1 MFSFCILPDLRI
13 ASDTN
18 DIRYG
23 EVRCG
28 VKVEII
34 SHNLIL
40 DRLSRLRNV
49 ETSNKVFRKNLH
61 DLSTFLVYEAMRHIA
76 LDKQTVETPLTST
89 DGWALASSPILVPIV
104 RAGLGML
111 EGALSLLPDSDVCFL
126 GARRD
131 EETFQPEIYMNTLP
145 DDLAGADVIV
155 LDPMLATGGS
165 LLHALRVIA
174 ASGAGT
180 ITAVSVLASPEG
192 VAAIESSGVDGQLFV
207 GFVDDGLND
216 SAFIVPGLGDAG
228 DRQFGKIN

>member
-18 DIRYG
+18 SIRYG

-40 DRLSRLRNV
+40 ERLSRLRNA
-49 ETSNKVFRKNLH
+49 ETSNKAFRQNLH
-61 DLSTFLVYEAMRHIA
+61 DLSTFLVYEAMRSVA

-89 DGWALASSPILVPIV
+89 DGWALTSSPILVPIV

-111 EGALSLLPDSDVCFL
+111 DGALSLLPDSDVCFL

-131 EETFQPEIYMNTLP
+131 EETFKPEIYMNTLP
-145 DDLAGADVIV
+145 DNLAGANVIV

-174 ASGAGT
+174 TSGAGV
-180 ITAVSVLASPEG
+180 ITAVSILAAPEG
-192 VAAIESSGVDGQLFV
+192 VDAIVSSGIDGQLFV

>member
-1 MFSFCILPDLRI
+1 M
-13 ASDTN
+13 
-18 DIRYG
+18 
-23 EVRCG
+23 
-28 VKVEII
+28 
-34 SHNLIL
+34 
-40 DRLSRLRNV
+40 RNV
-49 ETSNKVFRKNLH
+49 
-61 DLSTFLVYEAMRHIA
+61 A
-76 LDKQTVETPLTST
+76 LDKQIVKTPLTLT
-89 DGWALASSPILVPIV
+89 DGWALTSSPILVPIV

-111 EGALSLLPDSDVCFL
+111 DGALSLLPNSDVCFL

-131 EETFQPEIYMNTLP
+131 EETFHPEIYMNTLP
-145 DDLAGADVIV
+145 GDVDGADVIV

-207 GFVDDGLND
+207 GFVDEGLND

>member
-1 MFSFCILPDLRI
+1 MFSFCILPELRI
-13 ASDTN
+13 ASDAN
-18 DIRYG
+18 GIRYG

-40 DRLSRLRNV
+40 DRLSRLRDAK
-49 ETSNKVFRKNLH
+49 TSNKAFRQNLH
-61 DLSTFLVYEAMRHIA
+61 DLSTFLIYEAMRNVA
-76 LDKQTVETPLTST
+76 LDKQIVETPLTST

-111 EGALSLLPDSDVCFL
+111 DGALNLLPDSDVCFL

-131 EETFQPEIYMNTLP
+131 EETFHPEIYMNTLP
-145 DDLAGADVIV
+145 DDVDGADVIV

-192 VAAIESSGVDGQLFV
+192 VSAVESSGVDGQLFV

>member
-18 DIRYG
+18 GIRYG

-40 DRLSRLRNV
+40 DRLSRLRDAK
-49 ETSNKVFRKNLH
+49 TSNKAFRQNLH

-89 DGWALASSPILVPIV
+89 DGWALTSSPILVPIV

-111 EGALSLLPDSDVCFL
+111 DGALSPVSYTHL
-126 GARRD
+126 
-131 EETFQPEIYMNTLP
+131 TLP
-145 DDLAGADVIV
+145 TTPYV
-155 LDPMLATGGS
+155 
-165 LLHALRVIA
+165 
-174 ASGAGT
+174 
-180 ITAVSVLASPEG
+180 
-192 VAAIESSGVDGQLFV
+192 
-207 GFVDDGLND
+207 
-216 SAFIVPGLGDAG
+216 
-228 DRQFGKIN
+228 

>member
-1 MFSFCILPDLRI
+1 M
-13 ASDTN
+13 
-18 DIRYG
+18 
-23 EVRCG
+23 
-28 VKVEII
+28 KVEII

-89 DGWALASSPILVPIV
+89 DGWALTSSPILVPIV

-111 EGALSLLPDSDVCFL
+111 DGALSLLPDSDVCFL

-145 DDLAGADVIV
+145 DDLAGADVMV

-192 VAAIESSGVDGQLFV
+192 VSAIESSGIDGQLFV

>member
-1 MFSFCILPDLRI
+1 M
-13 ASDTN
+13 
-18 DIRYG
+18 
-23 EVRCG
+23 
-28 VKVEII
+28 KVEII

-49 ETSNKVFRKNLH
+49 ETSNKVFRQNLH
-61 DLSTFLVYEAMRHIA
+61 DLSTFLVYEAVRNIA

-89 DGWALASSPILVPIV
+89 NGWALTSSPILVPIV

-111 EGALSLLPDSDVCFL
+111 DGALSLLPDSDVCFL
-126 GARRD
+126 GAKRD

-174 ASGAGT
+174 ASGAGI
-180 ITAVSVLASPEG
+180 ITAVSILAAPEG
-192 VAAIESSGVDGQLFV
+192 VNAIELSGIDGQLFV
-207 GFVDDGLND
+207 GFVDEGLND

-228 DRQFGKIN
+228 DRQFGRIN

>member
-18 DIRYG
+18 SIRYG

-40 DRLSRLRNV
+40 DRLSRLRDAK
-49 ETSNKVFRKNLH
+49 TSNKAFRQNLH

-89 DGWALASSPILVPIV
+89 DGWALTSSPILVPIV

-174 ASGAGT
+174 ASGAGI
-180 ITAVSVLASPEG
+180 ITAVSILAAPEG
-192 VAAIESSGVDGQLFV
+192 VNAIESSGINGQLFV
-207 GFVDDGLND
+207 GFVDEGLND

-228 DRQFGKIN
+228 DRQFGRIN

>member
-1 MFSFCILPDLRI
+1 MSG
-13 ASDTN
+13 
-18 DIRYG
+18 IRYG
-23 EVRCG
+23 EVWCG
-28 VKVEII
+28 VKVEIV

-40 DRLSRLRNV
+40 ERLSRIRNAK
-49 ETSNKVFRKNLH
+49 TSNKAFRQNLH
-61 DLSTFLVYEAMRHIA
+61 DLSTFLVYEAIRNIA

-89 DGWALASSPILVPIV
+89 DGWALTSSPILVPIV

-111 EGALSLLPDSDVCFL
+111 DGALSLLPDSDVCFL

-145 DDLAGADVIV
+145 DDLAGAHVIV

-174 ASGAGT
+174 TSGAGI
-180 ITAVSVLASPEG
+180 ITAVSILAAPEG
-192 VAAIESSGVDGQLFV
+192 VDTIESSGIDGQLFV
-207 GFVDDGLND
+207 GFVDEGLND

-228 DRQFGKIN
+228 DRQFGRIN

>member
-1 MFSFCILPDLRI
+1 M
-13 ASDTN
+13 
-18 DIRYG
+18 
-23 EVRCG
+23 
-28 VKVEII
+28 KVEIVN
-34 SHNLIL
+34 HNLIL
-40 DRLSRLRNV
+40 ERLSTLRNA
-49 ETSNKVFRKNLH
+49 ETSNNAFRQNLH
-61 DLSTFLVYEAMRHIA
+61 DLSTFLIYEAMRNVV
-76 LDKQTVETPLTST
+76 LDKQIVETPLTST
-89 DGWALASSPILVPIV
+89 DGWALTSSPILVPIV

-111 EGALSLLPDSDVCFL
+111 DGALNLLPNSDVCFL

-131 EETFQPEIYMNTLP
+131 EETFHPEIYMNTLP
-145 DDLAGADVIV
+145 DDVDGADVIV

-180 ITAVSVLASPEG
+180 ITAVSVLASPQG

-207 GFVDDGLND
+207 GFVDAGLND

>member
-1 MFSFCILPDLRI
+1 MSG
-13 ASDTN
+13 
-18 DIRYG
+18 IRYG
-23 EVRCG
+23 EVWCG
-28 VKVEII
+28 VKVEIV

-40 DRLSRLRNV
+40 ERLSRIRNAK
-49 ETSNKVFRKNLH
+49 TSNKAFRQNLH
-61 DLSTFLVYEAMRHIA
+61 DLSTFLVYEAIRNIA

-89 DGWALASSPILVPIV
+89 DGWALTSSPILVPIV

-111 EGALSLLPDSDVCFL
+111 DGALSLLPDSDVCFL

-145 DDLAGADVIV
+145 DDLAGAHVIV

-174 ASGAGT
+174 ASGAGI
-180 ITAVSVLASPEG
+180 ITAVSILAAPEG
-192 VAAIESSGVDGQLFV
+192 VDTIESSGIDGQLFV
-207 GFVDDGLND
+207 GFVDEGLND

-228 DRQFGKIN
+228 DRQFGRIN

>member
-1 MFSFCILPDLRI
+1 MG
-13 ASDTN
+13 SD
-18 DIRYG
+18 
-23 EVRCG
+23 
-28 VKVEII
+28 
-34 SHNLIL
+34 
-40 DRLSRLRNV
+40 
-49 ETSNKVFRKNLH
+49 
-61 DLSTFLVYEAMRHIA
+61 
-76 LDKQTVETPLTST
+76 
-89 DGWALASSPILVPIV
+89 SSPILVPIV

-111 EGALSLLPDSDVCFL
+111 DGALTLLPNSDVCFL

-131 EETFQPEIYMNTLP
+131 EETFHPEIYMNTLP
-145 DDLAGADVIV
+145 DDVDGADVIV

-192 VAAIESSGVDGQLFV
+192 VDAIESSDIDGQLFV

>member
-1 MFSFCILPDLRI
+1 MSG
-13 ASDTN
+13 
-18 DIRYG
+18 IRYG
-23 EVRCG
+23 EVWCG
-28 VKVEII
+28 VKVEIV

-40 DRLSRLRNV
+40 ERLSRIRNAK
-49 ETSNKVFRKNLH
+49 TPNKAFRQNLH
-61 DLSTFLVYEAMRHIA
+61 DLSTFLVYEAIRNIA

-89 DGWALASSPILVPIV
+89 DGWALTSSPILVPIV

-111 EGALSLLPDSDVCFL
+111 DGALSLLPDSDVCFL

-145 DDLAGADVIV
+145 DDLAGAHVIV

-174 ASGAGT
+174 TSGAGI
-180 ITAVSVLASPEG
+180 ITAVSILAAPEG
-192 VAAIESSGVDGQLFV
+192 VDTIESSGIDGQLFV
-207 GFVDDGLND
+207 GFVDEGLND

-228 DRQFGKIN
+228 DRQFGRIN